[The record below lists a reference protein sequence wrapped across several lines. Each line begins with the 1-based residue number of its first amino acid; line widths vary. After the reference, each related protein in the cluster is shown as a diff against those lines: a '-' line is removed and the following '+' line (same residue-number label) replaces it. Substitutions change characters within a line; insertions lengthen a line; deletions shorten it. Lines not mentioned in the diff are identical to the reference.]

1 MKKYLAVTICALSA
15 AAAVTACSA
24 GERNG
29 SEYKAGKYEESSVVT
44 TSRSA
49 VASEADTPSSKREES
64 SSKREESSSRRDTE
78 SSMREDESGHGDK
91 GDVMSRVGEGIDD
104 ILDGGNEVIDDTI
117 DTGKDVVD
125 DIFE

>member
-1 MKKYLAVTICALSA
+1 MKKYLAVTICALTA

-24 GERNG
+24 GERND
-29 SEYKAGKYEESSVVT
+29 SEYKTGKYEESSVVT
-44 TSRSA
+44 TTRSA
-49 VASEADTPSSKREES
+49 VTTKAEASSHREES
-64 SSKREESSSRRDTE
+64 SAKKDEPSSHRDKESSRITERDD
-78 SSMREDESGHGDK
+78 S